1 MKTMIIFL
9 SIIFSLMLIVLIV
22 FFIWGIV
29 ILITRKSK
37 IWKYQV
43 KGKSAIAIGWSFVVV
58 PVLLFIIYAI
68 LFQALEMG
76 RSGTR
81 NALLTGPLI
90 LDIIFI
96 TGIICVY
103 SWAISKAKEY
113 QNLLR
118 AKELDP

>member
-1 MKTMIIFL
+1 MKTLIIFL

>member
-1 MKTMIIFL
+1 MIIFL

-43 KGKSAIAIGWSFVVV
+43 KGKSAIAIGWSFIVV

>member
-1 MKTMIIFL
+1 MKTLIILL
-9 SIIFSLMLIVLIV
+9 SIIFSLMLIVIIV

-29 ILITRKSK
+29 ILISRKSR

-43 KGKSAIAIGWSFVVV
+43 KGKKAIAIGWSFVVI

-68 LFQALEMG
+68 LFQAMDMG
-76 RSGTR
+76 ASGTR

-90 LDIIFI
+90 VDIIFI

-103 SWAISKAKEY
+103 FWAVSKAREY
-113 QNLLR
+113 QDLLK

>member
-1 MKTMIIFL
+1 MKTLIIFL

-90 LDIIFI
+90 LDIIFT

>member
-43 KGKSAIAIGWSFVVV
+43 KGKSAIAIGWSFIVV

>member
-1 MKTMIIFL
+1 MIIFL

-113 QNLLR
+113 QNFLR

>member
-43 KGKSAIAIGWSFVVV
+43 KGKSAIAIGWSFIVV

-90 LDIIFI
+90 LDIIFT